1 MGRLNRKR
9 KKKNE
14 EKEHIIRQN
23 AAKRIEEL
31 KNDKIKE
38 RKEGQIKDQLRDR
51 IHPQI
56 IQKAHPVKNNPI
68 ALIKCFYPK
77 TRINANAEKKEIM
90 KAFKR
95 ALANF
100 HPDRTINK
108 SLEDQIW
115 AEEIFKLLSTEKDK
129 FENAGTQQRQSFN
142 SYQPRHHSHTHY
154 QHN

>member
-38 RKEGQIKDQLRDR
+38 RKEGQIKDELRER

-56 IQKAHPVKNNPI
+56 IEKAHPVKNNPI

-77 TRINANAEKKEIM
+77 TSINANAKKKEIL

-108 SLEDQIW
+108 SLEEQIR
-115 AEEIFKLLSTEKDK
+115 AEEIFKLLSTEKEEVEK
-129 FENAGTQQRQSFN
+129 NQ
-142 SYQPRHHSHTHY
+142 YQKTNNNNYHH
-154 QHN
+154 